1 MQIKRISLFLIIGI
15 LFSMFLFSSN
25 NVYANDL
32 DFKFEI
38 KQGGIDITGKA
49 MEGTEEDA
57 WNTMYDK
64 YQLFIVGISGVAAL
78 TCLAVFIF
86 QFIKLASVA
95 DNPQARSQVL
105 TSIMWSGIGT
115 VGLGSVA
122 FFTSLFYGM
131 LW

>member
-1 MQIKRISLFLIIGI
+1 
-15 LFSMFLFSSN
+15 
-25 NVYANDL
+25 
-32 DFKFEI
+32 
-38 KQGGIDITGKA
+38 

-115 VGLGSVA
+115 VGLGSVT
-122 FFTSLFYGM
+122 FFTGVFYGI
-131 LW
+131 LK